1 MAPSLLKRQAL
12 RTRNGLAH
20 LAGLRS
26 PEVAQTPRDL
36 VWQRETARL
45 WRYRSDDRSIRA
57 PLLIVHSLV
66 SKSYILDLQPE
77 NSMIRYLVGEGFDV
91 YLLDWEPA
99 GPADAENTLETYAAG
114 LIPGAIA
121 ATGADELTLMGYCF
135 GGDLALL
142 TAAAGADDLPIRN
155 VVALTTPCD
164 FHAIGFLADMFRA
177 GRLDADDVIDETGL
191 VPAAVMDA
199 AFQSIK
205 PTDQLVQPLNLWEQL
220 WSAERAENFL
230 ALNGWTRDQVP
241 FPGATFRQTVELLVR
256 DNRLASGELPF
267 AGGTVRLKDIKR
279 PFLNIY
285 CEQDTIVP
293 APSAEPLTGLVGSRD
308 ATELQ
313 LEVGHVGLVAG
324 RYAEEVARPAI
335 ADWIRRHSVNTQ
347 RTSSAGKHRKSKENG
362 DRHTARAAAA

>member
-1 MAPSLLKRQAL
+1 MAPGLLKRQAL
-12 RTRNGLAH
+12 RTRNGLAA
-20 LAGLRS
+20 LINR

-45 WRYRSDDRSIRA
+45 WRYRSDDRSIPV

-99 GPADAENTLETYAAG
+99 RPADAENTLETYAGG
-114 LIPGAIA
+114 LVPAAIA

-142 TAAAGADDLPIRN
+142 TAAADGDLPIRN
-155 VVALTTPCD
+155 LVALTTPCD

-177 GRLDADDVIDETGL
+177 GRLDADDVIDDTGL
-191 VPAAVMDA
+191 VPAAIMDA

-220 WSAERAENFL
+220 WSAERTENFL

-256 DNRLASGELPF
+256 DNRLLGGELPF
-267 AGGTVRLKDIKR
+267 SGGSVRLKDIKR

-293 APSAEPLTGLVGSRD
+293 APSAAPLHGLVGSRD
-308 ATELQ
+308 TSELR
-313 LEVGHVGLVAG
+313 LETGHVGLVAG

-335 ADWIRRHSVNTQ
+335 ADWIRRHSKET
-347 RTSSAGKHRKSKENG
+347 RGHR
-362 DRHTARAAAA
+362 HPARAAAA

>member
-1 MAPSLLKRQAL
+1 MAPSLVKRQLL
-12 RTRNGLAH
+12 RARNGLAH
-20 LAGLRS
+20 LAGIDK

-36 VWQRETARL
+36 VWRRETARL

-114 LIPGAIA
+114 LVPGAIA
-121 ATGADELTLMGYCF
+121 ATGAD
-135 GGDLALL
+135 
-142 TAAAGADDLPIRN
+142 DLPIRN
-155 VVALTTPCD
+155 LVALTTPCD

-177 GRLDADDVIDETGL
+177 GRLDADDVIDDTGL
-191 VPAAVMDA
+191 VPAATMDA

-220 WSAERAENFL
+220 WNAGRTENFL
-230 ALNGWTRDQVP
+230 ALYGWTRDQVP
-241 FPGATFRQTVELLVR
+241 FPGALFRQTVDLLVR
-256 DNRLASGELPF
+256 DNALLGGEVPF
-267 AGGTVRLKDIKR
+267 AGGTARLADIKR

-293 APSAEPLTGLVGSRD
+293 APSAAPLTGLVGSRV
-308 ATELQ
+308 ASELK

-335 ADWIRRHSVNTQ
+335 ADWIRRHSAN
-347 RTSSAGKHRKSKENG
+347 RKTSTPKENG